1 MSELLAM
8 IHENASDLYEAGLIN
23 KTTMQDFDKLCLTPV
38 QNFSSEEIKAI
49 REKERISQ
57 SVFAHYLNVN
67 KNMVSEWERGVK
79 KPSRTALKLLSLVQY
94 KGIEAII

>member
-8 IHENASDLYEAGLIN
+8 IHDNASDLYEAGLIN

-38 QNFSSEEIKAI
+38 QNFSSEEIRAI
-49 REKERISQ
+49 REKERVSQ

-67 KNMVSEWERGVK
+67 KNMVSEWERGGK
-79 KPSRTALKLLSLVQY
+79 TPGRTALKGLSRVQH